1 MGRVVVL
8 AMLVCVAQT
17 AISGQTLVVLHIRA
31 ALIDA
36 TGRATPLARHALLI
50 SDIPATREPR
60 RILTSLDGT
69 ADVSLRPGNYI
80 VESDQPVAFQG
91 KAYHWTQTLNVVA
104 GRDSAL
110 ELTAANAVAEPIA
123 PGTPDAASALAT
135 DPSLLLRPW
144 LDSVV
149 ELWTPTA
156 HASGFLVDVSGL
168 IVTNQTVV
176 GDATSVEVQLS
187 RSIKVAG
194 TVVEADRNRDI
205 AVVRIDPA
213 VMASITPVPLG
224 CSPTSTS
231 PIARGQEIFALAVP
245 LRQQKGMHSGT
256 VSRVGANVIASDLTL
271 ATGGTGGPVFTAAG
285 DLVGITAPAEERDE
299 PRRGV
304 TRVVRVDEACKV
316 MAAAAKKVS
325 AAPAPSGTHLPV
337 EPMEPAPIAAF
348 KDAVRRRAGSLKPY
362 QMAASDFDVGFITP
376 VLNYAAQS
384 QPNQTFS
391 NWSEYV
397 ADIPPVLFV
406 RVTPKMV
413 ESLWAKVAR
422 GAAQT
427 QGMAL
432 PAIKHL
438 TSGFQRLHAF
448 CDRTE
453 VTPIHPFK
461 LELRLTET
469 EAIYEG
475 LYVFDPAALRTRVWN
490 GDARAAF
497 GKGAGESRHARRRS
511 QGAAADPAGLHSRVT
526 GSVIENVAPR
536 SGLFAADILPPWR
549 SMMERQ
555 IERPIPSPSGLLVT
569 KGSKID
575 SSLSAAIP
583 VPLS

>member
-1 MGRVVVL
+1 M
-8 AMLVCVAQT
+8 
-17 AISGQTLVVLHIRA
+17 
-31 ALIDA
+31 D
-36 TGRATPLARHALLI
+36 
-50 SDIPATREPR
+50 
-60 RILTSLDGT
+60 
-69 ADVSLRPGNYI
+69 
-80 VESDQPVAFQG
+80 
-91 KAYHWTQTLNVVA
+91 VVA

-110 ELTAANAVAEPIA
+110 ELTNANAVAEPLA
-123 PGTPDAASALAT
+123 PGTTNAAGALAT

-156 HASGFLVDVSGL
+156 HASGFLVDAAGL
-168 IVTNQTVV
+168 IATNQAVV

-205 AVVRIDPA
+205 AFVRIDPT

-224 CSPTSTS
+224 CSRTSA
-231 PIARGQEIFALAVP
+231 PEIARGQEIFAFAVP
-245 LRQQKGMHSGT
+245 LRQQKGMHSGI
-256 VSRVGANVIASDLTL
+256 VSRVAVHIIESDLTL
-271 ATGGTGGPVFTAAG
+271 ATGGTGGPVFTASG
-285 DLVGITAPAEERDE
+285 DLVGITAPTDERDE
-299 PRRGV
+299 PRRGAA
-304 TRVVRVDEACKV
+304 RIVRVDDACAV
-316 MAAAAKKVS
+316 MAAAKQVTAV
-325 AAPAPSGTHLPV
+325 PAPSATHLPV
-337 EPMEPAPIAAF
+337 EPVEPAPIAAF

-384 QPNQTFS
+384 QPNDTFR

-438 TSGFQRLHAF
+438 SSGFQRLQAF
-448 CDRTE
+448 CGRTE

-461 LELRLTET
+461 LELRLSET

-475 LYVFDPAALRTRVWN
+475 LYVFDPAAFGPECGTVTLVLYSDKEPEKADTRVVDPKLLQQI
-490 GDARAAF
+490 GRDFAL
-497 GKGAGESRHARRRS
+497 GESR
-511 QGAAADPAGLHSRVT
+511 
-526 GSVIENVAPR
+526 
-536 SGLFAADILPPWR
+536 
-549 SMMERQ
+549 
-555 IERPIPSPSGLLVT
+555 
-569 KGSKID
+569 
-575 SSLSAAIP
+575 
-583 VPLS
+583 